1 MEQNDFYE
9 VDGCMDFIPVKLIEE
24 YKDMKYLKV
33 EVAESGFKIFV
44 PSIYKFWKPQEPQ
57 KPKVSR
63 AAVEFYEKYKG
74 EILSLDEWFSD
85 FYSKEA
91 IEDFPRMEELT
102 EWLHGNDNETNR
114 RRELAL
120 ATLVILGID
129 AVEIEKEK
137 LYTVEVPNPVITDN
151 SDSVTVLMKTDLGV
165 VLTDVVNYIG
175 REQESVY
182 QLTESEIKED
192 FEWAWQFAREVE

>member
-1 MEQNDFYE
+1 MNKQEAIEKIKYTDTLNINDH
-9 VDGCMDFIPVKLIEE
+9 IAHQQI
-24 YKDMKYLKV
+24 DMVIKNQVLDIV
-33 EVAESGFKIFV
+33 SQID
-44 PSIYKFWKPQEPQ
+44 EPQ

-63 AAVEFYEKYKG
+63 VAVKFYEKYKG

-120 ATLVILGID
+120 ATLVTLGID
-129 AVEIEKEK
+129 AVEIKQEK
-137 LYTVEVPNPVITDN
+137 LYTVEIDGVSSSRLFKNIRTNEYLFHSGNGSEWYTD
-151 SDSVTVLMKTDLGV
+151 
-165 VLTDVVNYIG
+165 
-175 REQESVY
+175 R
-182 QLTESEIKED
+182 LTETEIKQKDERLWQ
-192 FEWAWQFAREVE
+192 WAKEVEEK